1 MLSLR
6 IAGVLFALS
15 LVVAGCGRAPGRE
28 AMSDSSG
35 MGSSDSAEASKAKAP
50 MTAMPMLP
58 KLRAQLDSVAANPAM
73 LKGSM
78 SDHQA
83 EVRAVVDAM
92 HADMTAAGMHSD
104 AAYEALADSVVKGSV
119 ALSTASGPDFDR
131 MVTMH
136 VDQMRRLAAVYES
149 MVKGM

>member
-1 MLSLR
+1 MHTSR
-6 IAGVLFALS
+6 IAGVLFALV
-15 LVVAGCGRAPGRE
+15 LAVASCGRSPSRDA
-28 AMSDSSG
+28 ASDSSS
-35 MGSSDSAEASKAKAP
+35 MRSSDSAPTAEAS